1 VHFPEI
7 LESVYWVVQKFC
19 ETPRYFVLGALRRIR
34 AFVHDP
40 GILGIVVWVLDNIV
54 PYSRNSGIGIQSNR
68 NSVVGPEFLDQ
79 MYWVVQKFCETS
91 RYFRSGD

>member
-1 VHFPEI
+1 VH
-7 LESVYWVVQKFC
+7 V
-19 ETPRYFVLGALRRIR
+19 PR
-34 AFVHDP
+34 
-40 GILGIVVWVLDNIV
+40 ILGIVVWVLDNIV

-79 MYWVVQKFCETS
+79 VYWVVQKFCEAS